1 MNRNQLWIFLVLVAV
16 TGCHRHGRGVA
27 AVPAPVP
34 PVAVAPALPVALTDA
49 ESAFESG
56 DFLRAAVSY
65 DFFFQSRPQSND
77 LDRIRFRYGVAQSLS
92 GVTVL
97 ELAST
102 DSFKQLIRDFPN
114 SPYVPPARMAIAL
127 QADIVRLQADKLQ
140 RDEKI
145 RQLNALIPAP
155 PPVLPAALAE
165 AESAFDKGDFA
176 RAASSY
182 ESYLQSK
189 PQSADMDGILFRF
202 AVAQSL
208 SGIATREA
216 ASNDTFRQLTKEK
229 EYSNSSY
236 ASTANRILA
245 YREKQA
251 KTQKSELQA
260 KDDMIRQ
267 LKDELDILKK
277 ADSGRRRTP

>member
-1 MNRNQLWIFLVLVAV
+1 MNRNWLGIILFLVVAA
-16 TGCHRHGRGVA
+16 GCHRHARGA
-27 AVPAPVP
+27 ATVTPPAP
-34 PVAVAPALPVALTDA
+34 PVAVSPALPVALTDA

-65 DFFFQSRPQSND
+65 DFYFQSKPQSND

-97 ELAST
+97 ESAST
-102 DSFKQLIRDFPN
+102 ETFKQLIHDYPN
-114 SPYVPPARMAIAL
+114 STFVPPARMALAL
-127 QADIVRLQADKLQ
+127 QTDIARLQMDKSL

-145 RQLNALIPAP
+145 RQLTAQIPPA
-155 PPVLPAALAE
+155 PPVLPAALAD
-165 AESAFDKGDFA
+165 AESAYDKGDFA

-189 PQSADMDGILFRF
+189 PQSTEMDGILFRF

-208 SGIATREA
+208 SGASARET
-216 ASNDTFRQLTKEK
+216 ASNDTFKQLIKEYSASPYASSAHKILDFRDKLARTQQSEVKSKEDRIRQLT
-229 EYSNSSY
+229 
-236 ASTANRILA
+236 
-245 YREKQA
+245 
-251 KTQKSELQA
+251 
-260 KDDMIRQ
+260 
-267 LKDELDILKK
+267 DELDILKK